1 MHRINGLYYLLD
13 SERGELLAGAG
24 VELPYG
30 GARRLRVTCTTI
42 DEAIELRPRINSLL
56 IDLLERGDG
65 ARMHD
70 DVDVSVIGVAPSG
83 AVILHYPYAV
93 CHPRLITLI
102 RRLAKAPQGVAAQCD
117 ELPATFAAVGATLFA
132 PPLPFAALPY
142 TFLYDEPAAL
152 FQTPSID
159 QLRNLDRCALRLS
172 ARVAF
177 GAEFEL
183 AAAAT
188 VAAAATG
195 NAFLPAAA
203 LADLAALNV
212 TLKYAV
218 RADLFIAD
226 VAGRRELVALS
237 RTAARGCVR
246 LCGRRSTGPA
256 DPSLP
261 PLRRA
266 IAATDA
272 LGPFNHRPLDVT
284 RAFHIGLDGVAF
296 VPPAVTVV
304 RASVATPHVASLER
318 FNPCGG
324 SLVSFGCYGF
334 CPVADDVGLGDFIAP
349 LGAHVPFAVQIV
361 AGKTFAGRDDA
372 DAVFAELLRLLGA
385 YFDNV
390 PPAPAVQIAELNG
403 IWYCCAPGVTYDD
416 AAEPLV
422 RATVADSLLGRLSF
436 TASLLRYIP
445 TVVYTAVPPLTV
457 RLQRRADCPYS
468 AAVQRHYGCGT
479 SRWPLAQLRL
489 SLAPMSVVRSA
500 PQQNL
505 GVGHRSFD
513 EPSSRGDISYD
524 TVPTLDAEPQLVA
537 ANALRWQCGVAVRR
551 LAPGVFAA
559 LVASDDGRA
568 VFITVA
574 YEAARV
580 ELAAAPL
587 PPPLGVSETPAA
599 LPALGSVGLIERR
612 GRSARRIDHDYAT
625 PLAER
630 LVAECRRAY
639 RGTGP
644 LNDRFSIECEQVRHT
659 ARFSRE
665 QVIHDFGTSRA
676 TVDSTQNLLVTVLK
690 GPCGSGKS
698 SHVREFIARK
708 RTRRV
713 VWVCPRVALVGDVI
727 RALSSLPELAG
738 CAVVDGRSAL
748 VRPSQ
753 YDNFVIVITIH
764 SLASAFVD
772 KYRELESLM
781 FVFDELCL
789 INEDLIS
796 QVLDTPRAE
805 AALGFLLAGGRVSR
819 CVLADA
825 NIDTTM
831 VASFI
836 SRIADARRTMFD
848 AVPDVMEREVDVR
861 IRWVEASHQ
870 MASGR
875 TVHCWEKSRLQQHI
889 LDHWID
895 RWALFFGSRTQL
907 EAFESR
913 LRGSV
918 DQFGNTVRIKKFTRT
933 ARPALETLI
942 DDLTADPLGFTHV
955 FMYTTAAGVGV
966 DLSFCG
972 NSTFYR
978 NVAVFGVEMEHM
990 HPMTVFQGLSRARS
1004 VNQVYIAM
1012 DHQSP
1017 RHLTLLSPAEM
1028 IASTDD
1034 VWRRSFTPPI
1044 YELTRFVGSLALGA
1058 SQPTLRQLSSAAQP
1072 MGPAPE
1078 PPSMNALLA
1087 EAWALPATRRP
1098 AAVVQRVRPIDYVTA
1113 LAFVRKLTFGKF
1125 NFILALLIEAGYAI
1139 EVDHWRRQPRGNAET
1154 MAEMH
1159 RCELKH
1165 SARQLAAPP
1174 ESLVAEYGKRC
1185 VDAGLS
1191 AEWATSSFTPAHSE
1205 YLDALSRRYGG
1216 RDAVRLLHM
1225 YEFLCSQPRPR
1236 GAADWRDRLG
1246 RLVDFSRSELQ
1257 QSADELR
1264 VVEASQGVLD
1274 SHDGHVIE
1282 FLQNPSICVLA
1293 AVSLYQCAL
1302 LAGAGPAPWPP
1313 SISTP
1318 VGDDGSRAVGYTL
1331 LDVRALVARSAL
1343 EFVTLDDELCST
1355 AAALLVNYVGV
1366 AASQENLAPSR
1377 REAFAMDRWATS
1389 RAGKSPVAAFCYA
1402 AKCLALNVR
1411 ASGGTRARD
1420 GTVTT
1425 HFSTNERA
1433 ALEAMAADFAVAATD
1448 NNAPRLFDATDDHRR
1463 VQSAYFQSVS
1473 AAVAATQQ
1481 RIAALPDGAGLEDIV
1496 IPTESQSKAG
1506 KRKRVARHDNNNA
1519 MAVGPAAQ

>member
-13 SERGELLAGAG
+13 SERGELLSGGGG
-24 VELPYG
+24 VESPYG
-30 GARRLRVTCTTI
+30 GARRLRVTCPTI
-42 DEAIELRPRINSLL
+42 DDAIELRPRVNSIL

-70 DVDVSVIGVAPSG
+70 DVDVSVIGVAPASG

-93 CHPRLITLI
+93 CHPRLIALI
-102 RRLAKAPQGVAAQCD
+102 RRLAKAPRGVAAQCD

-188 VAAAATG
+188 AAAAATG
-195 NAFLPAAA
+195 SAFLPAAA
-203 LADLAALNV
+203 LADLAALNI

-226 VAGRRELVALS
+226 VAGRRELIAIS

-361 AGKTFAGRDDA
+361 AGKTFGGRDDA

-390 PPAPAVQIAELNG
+390 PAAPTVRIVELAG
-403 IWYCCAPGVTYDD
+403 LWYCCAPGVTYDD

-445 TVVYTAVPPLTV
+445 AAAYTAPPLTV

-468 AAVQRHYGCGT
+468 VAVQRHYAGAP

-489 SLAPMSVVRSA
+489 SLAPMSVVRSV

-505 GVGHRSFD
+505 GVGHRGFD

-537 ANALRWQCGVAVRR
+537 ADALRWQCGVAVRR

-559 LVASDDGRA
+559 LVCSDDGRA
-568 VFITVA
+568 VFATVA

-612 GRSARRIDHDYAT
+612 GSSARRIDHDYAT

-644 LNDRFSIECEQVRHT
+644 LNNRFSIVCEEVRRVE
-659 ARFSRE
+659 RFTPGSAMW
-665 QVIHDFGTSRA
+665 DFGASRQ
-676 TVDSTQNLLVTVLK
+676 TVDATQNLLVNVLK

-708 RTRRV
+708 QQRRV
-713 VWVCPRVALVGDVI
+713 VWVCPRVALVGDVV
-727 RALSSLPELAG
+727 RALESMEQLAG
-738 CAVVDGRSAL
+738 CAVVDGRTAL
-748 VRPSQ
+748 VPRSQ

-764 SLASAFVD
+764 SLASEFVD

-789 INEDLIS
+789 INEDLVS
-796 QVLDTPRAE
+796 AVLDTPRAE

-825 NIDTTM
+825 NMDTTM
-831 VASFI
+831 VASFL
-836 SRIADARRTMFD
+836 SRVADARRTMFD
-848 AVPDVMEREVDVR
+848 AVPDVMERTVDVR
-861 IRWVEASHQ
+861 IRWIEASHQ
-870 MASGR
+870 MAAGR

-889 LDHWID
+889 VDNAFD

-907 EAFESR
+907 EAFEAR
-913 LRGSV
+913 LRPLT
-918 DQFGNTVRIKKFTRT
+918 DRYGNALHIKKFTRT
-933 ARPALETLI
+933 ARPKLDTLI
-942 DDLTADPLGFTHV
+942 DDLTTGFTHV

-966 DLSFCG
+966 DLSFC
-972 NSTFYR
+972 NATFYR

-1087 EAWALPATRRP
+1087 EAWALPATRRSS
-1098 AAVVQRVRPIDYVTA
+1098 ALVQRVRPIDYVTA

-1154 MAEMH
+1154 MADMH
-1159 RCELKH
+1159 RCELRH
-1165 SARQLAAPP
+1165 SARQLAEPP

-1185 VDAGLS
+1185 VNAGLS

-1264 VVEASQGVLD
+1264 VVEASQGVLE

-1313 SISTP
+1313 TITTP
-1318 VGDDGSRAVGYTL
+1318 AGDDGSRAVGYTL

-1343 EFVTLDDELCST
+1343 EFVTLDDESCSA

-1411 ASGGTRARD
+1411 SNGGTRARD
-1420 GTVTT
+1420 GTATT

-1433 ALEAMAADFAVAATD
+1433 ALEAMAADFVVAATD
-1448 NNAPRLFDATDDHRR
+1448 NNAPRLFDASDDHRR
-1463 VQSAYFQSVS
+1463 VRSAYFQSVS
-1473 AAVAATQQ
+1473 AAVTATQQ

-1496 IPTESQSKAG
+1496 IPTESQSKVG
-1506 KRKRVARHDNNNA
+1506 KRKRVARHDNNA